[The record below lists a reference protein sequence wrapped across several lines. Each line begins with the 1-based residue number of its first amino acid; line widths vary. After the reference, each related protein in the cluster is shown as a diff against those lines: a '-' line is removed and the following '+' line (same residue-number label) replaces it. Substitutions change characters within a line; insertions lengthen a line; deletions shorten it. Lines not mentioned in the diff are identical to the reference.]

1 MTDAVFNTLAAV
13 ALMCSGHFYGSLT
26 MQMQPLEG
34 KYEAGFERCAV
45 VLKDLDAEKAR
56 RAEAQKVEQNDH
68 DKAQLA
74 NGLAA
79 LQGKS
84 FAPEAAPVP
93 PKSPSLGGC
102 INWADGIIHP
112 L

>member
-13 ALMCSGHFYGSLT
+13 ALMCSGHFHGSLT

-34 KYEAGFERCAV
+34 KYEAGFERCV
-45 VLKDLDAEKAR
+45 IVLAALDAEKVR
-56 RAEAQKVEQNDH
+56 RAEAQKVEENDH
-68 DKAQLA
+68 DKARLA

-84 FAPEAAPVP
+84 FEPEAAPP
-93 PKSPSLGGC
+93 PAKSPYGC
-102 INWADGIIHP
+102 TLLTN
-112 L
+112 